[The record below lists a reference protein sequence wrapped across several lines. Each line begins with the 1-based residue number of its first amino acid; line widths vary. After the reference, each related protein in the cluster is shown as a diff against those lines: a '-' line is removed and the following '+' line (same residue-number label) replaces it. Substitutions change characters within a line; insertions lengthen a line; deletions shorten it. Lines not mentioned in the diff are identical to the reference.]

1 MTARHAPF
9 SRRGEQAIQA
19 NQLAAIE
26 DAIPRIDPGDET
38 AYAARARLERARAEQ
53 LLEPAEPVTVRSGE
67 AVTWGHRGEAHEAY
81 KGACARIND
90 TLENPNSITAGAS
103 GDRMSAAL
111 GAGVL
116 EPAVDAAMAAQARN
130 SIEKMLCHQL
140 AAAHHTAMR
149 LIELSTNPNLQPGDL
164 ARFTAASARLMETY
178 QTGCLTLLKLKNR
191 GRQRVLVQYVHVGP
205 GGQAVVAGRV
215 ARARGR
221 RGRLLESEDQ
231 PHAQ

>member
-1 MTARHAPF
+1 MGRHVPF

-19 NQLAAIE
+19 FQLAATE
-26 DAIPRIDPGDET
+26 DAIPRVDPGDQIVC
-38 AYAARARLERARAEQ
+38 AARVRLERARGER
-53 LLEPAEPVTVRSGE
+53 LLTPAEPVTVSAGE
-67 AVTWGHRGEAHEAY
+67 AVTWAHKGEAHEVF

-116 EPAVDAAMAAQARN
+116 EPAIDAAMSVRARN
-130 SIEKMLCHQL
+130 SVEKMLCHQL

-149 LIELSTNPNLQPGDL
+149 MIELSTNANLQPADI
-164 ARFTAASARLMETY
+164 ARFAAASARLMETY
-178 QTGCLTLLKLKNR
+178 QAGCLALLKLKNR
-191 GRQRVLVQYVHVGP
+191 GRQRVLVQHVSVGA

-215 ARARGR
+215 DRGSR
-221 RGRLLESEDQ
+221 KGGRDGKNRG
-231 PHAQ
+231 